1 MKTKLPKGAKLTC
14 LSVDCPERKSICC
27 GAISETSIADE
38 GTGCFL
44 CSKCKK
50 EFLGGKCT
58 AGEVRESEL
67 KLCMNCNTMK
77 NISENS
83 NICRRCIDKK
93 EVKYKPTSS
102 LSPNKEN
109 LREEELA
116 QKLHEWYLE
125 ACQNPESGTDFNPEA
140 QVLYK
145 NLRESQKFLDR
156 YIASKVLSLL
166 SEREEAVKN
175 EIIKELYFSA
185 TLYSDGSPTL
195 MHSYL
200 ERKYPEVLEAI
211 IRGENK

>member
-1 MKTKLPKGAKLTC
+1 MKEQPKTTKIYFDQ
-14 LSVDCPERKSICC
+14 LSDCCQAGYYSIC
-27 GAISETSIADE
+27 ADE
-38 GTGCFL
+38 GTCHAECAKCGKP
-44 CSKCKK
+44 CSFASSRTS
-50 EFLGGKCT
+50 EEQIQADGINNSM
-58 AGEVRESEL
+58 SEL
-67 KLCMNCNTMK
+67 EKAQL
-77 NISENS
+77 NS
-83 NICRRCIDKK
+83 S
-93 EVKYKPTSS
+93 P
-102 LSPNKEN
+102 LPPNKEN